1 MEVKVPEIQPI
12 SLEIWTKSGSEL
24 KREELVKPVEGV
36 ESAKTESTKGE
47 KIDKTGVQ
55 TNLLKISLEES
66 KKLAEEIERYLSEIN
81 ISLNFDIDEDTS
93 DIVVKII
100 NKETGKLIRQIP
112 PEELLRLRK
121 KLEELVGV
129 LFNGKV

>member
-66 KKLAEEIERYLSEIN
+66 KKLTEEIERYLSEIN